1 MTEDNGLRTRDFSM
15 RHPEIAEIVR
25 RDGRYAYE
33 AYEFMFEALSHTQRL
48 HGRAPVAG
56 EEPGADHHVSGSEIL
71 KGVVS
76 LARDEFGFLA
86 RTVFQQWGLR
96 KTDDVGEVV
105 FNLIEA
111 NLLSKTEMDHRSDF
125 QDLFELDHALVDGF
139 SISLDGEA
147 LRTRRGGR

>member
-1 MTEDNGLRTRDFSM
+1 M
-15 RHPEIAEIVR
+15 RHPDIVEIVR

-33 AYEFMFEALSHTQRL
+33 AYEFMFEALSHTQGMC
-48 HGRAPVAG
+48 GRTPVEG
-56 EEPGADHHVSGSEIL
+56 EKPGQDHHVSGPEIL

-76 LARDEFGFLA
+76 LAREEFGFLA
-86 RTVFQQWGLR
+86 RMVFHQWGLQ

-111 NLLSKTEMDHRSDF
+111 DLLSKTEMDRRADF
-125 QDLFELDHALVDGF
+125 QDLFDLDRALVDGF
-139 SISLDGEA
+139 SISLDGET

>member
-1 MTEDNGLRTRDFSM
+1 M
-15 RHPEIAEIVR
+15 RHPDIAEIVR
-25 RDGRYAYE
+25 QDGRYAYE
-33 AYEFMFEALSHTQRL
+33 SYEFMFEALSHTQRL
-48 HGRAPVAG
+48 FGRAPVEG
-56 EEPGADHHVSGSEIL
+56 ENPGQDHHVSGPEIL

-76 LARDEFGFLA
+76 LAREEFGFLA

-111 NLLSKTEMDHRSDF
+111 DLLSKTESDRRADF
-125 QDLFELDHALVDGF
+125 QDLFDLDRALVDSF
-139 SISLDGEA
+139 SIALDGEA